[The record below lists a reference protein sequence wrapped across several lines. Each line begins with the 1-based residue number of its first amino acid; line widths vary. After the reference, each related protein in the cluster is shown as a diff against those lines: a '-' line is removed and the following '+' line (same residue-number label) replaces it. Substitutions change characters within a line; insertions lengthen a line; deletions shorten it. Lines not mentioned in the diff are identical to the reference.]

1 MKPNGVFVN
10 GVYEDVLIEILE
22 IQSEL
27 PEQILFLQPYLVTC
41 SKGRDAPGRFV
52 TSTNPI
58 SWTNKIEEAEIFDT
72 FEKGIEASGG
82 DITDWVGFR
91 RHRDLQT

>member
-1 MKPNGVFVN
+1 MRVN
-10 GVYEDVLIEILE
+10 TRVLAGAIHICLTLAEHIVGPEEDPTDYGYVLER
-22 IQSEL
+22 
-27 PEQILFLQPYLVTC
+27 
-41 SKGRDAPGRFV
+41 RDAPGRFV
-52 TSTNPI
+52 TSTNPL

-72 FEKGIEASGG
+72 FENGIEASGG